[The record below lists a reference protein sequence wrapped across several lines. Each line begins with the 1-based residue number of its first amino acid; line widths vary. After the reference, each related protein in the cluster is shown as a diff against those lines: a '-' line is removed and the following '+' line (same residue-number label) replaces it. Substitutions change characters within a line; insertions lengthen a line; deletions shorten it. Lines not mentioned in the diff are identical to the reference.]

1 MWAAST
7 VERGTTIPE
16 GRGVKVR
23 HGHHPLAVGA
33 LVVLLAGCA
42 PLSTKRL
49 ADNLTQSMLGQSDPE
64 IVRAG
69 APAYLLLI
77 DSLLE
82 DAPDDTG
89 LLLAGARLYDAYG
102 SGLVQDPERRRQ
114 LTAHA
119 LDYAQRAL
127 CLRHRKVCEARGK
140 PYPEFAASLP
150 SIQTGDLSLFFTF
163 ASAWAGWIQA
173 RSDDWG
179 AIADLPKAELVLE
192 RVVEAEPGFE
202 HGRAQLYLGVM
213 RSLVPPA
220 LGGRPERA
228 REHFELAIAYSQGR
242 DLIAKVEYARDYAR
256 LMFDQALHDRLLN
269 EVLQA
274 DPEQPGL
281 TLSNVLA
288 QRQARELLDEGYF

>member
-1 MWAAST
+1 MA
-7 VERGTTIPE
+7 
-16 GRGVKVR
+16 
-23 HGHHPLAVGA
+23 
-33 LVVLLAGCA
+33 LLAGCA

-49 ADNLTQSMLGQSDPE
+49 ADNLTQSMLDQADPE

-82 DAPDDTG
+82 DAPRDSG

-114 LTAHA
+114 LTARA
-119 LDYAQRAL
+119 LGYAQRAL
-127 CLRHRKVCEARGK
+127 CLAHPKVCEARSK
-140 PYPEFAASLP
+140 PYQDFAASLP
-150 SIQTGDLSLFFTF
+150 EIQRKDLPLFFGF
-163 ASAWAGWIQA
+163 ASAWAGWIEA

-179 AIADLPKAELVLE
+179 AIADLPKVELVLE
-192 RVVEAEPGFE
+192 RVAEADPGFE
-202 HGRAQLYLGVM
+202 QGRAQLYLGVIG
-213 RSLVPPA
+213 SLVPPA

-228 REHFELAIAYSQGR
+228 REYFELAITYSQGR
-242 DLIAKVEYARDYAR
+242 DLIAKVEYARNYAR
-256 LMFDQALHDRLLN
+256 LMFDQPLHDRLLN

-288 QRQARELLDEGYF
+288 QRQARELLDEEYF